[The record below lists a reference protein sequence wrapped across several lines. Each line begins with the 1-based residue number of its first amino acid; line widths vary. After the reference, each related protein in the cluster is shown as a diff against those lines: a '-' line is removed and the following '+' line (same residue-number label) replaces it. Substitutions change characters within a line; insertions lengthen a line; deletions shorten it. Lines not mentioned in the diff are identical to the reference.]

1 MRGAT
6 PGIPA
11 FNTPSI
17 PIHPWKS
24 RRLSEVSNRSEA
36 EVTADP
42 SAIEVIQD
50 SEDNIEGVSLPNQ
63 EETSA
68 VKDGSRT
75 IPSATDAVDMQ
86 RADDAP
92 ARGSVPGEPKIL
104 AMLPVQRKG
113 KVDPVDK
120 TAEKE
125 RIAAKAKADLEAGR
139 IPAFQIGGT
148 CEVLP
153 CSKVVNVPQ
162 LSLPRASLTPSSR
175 PASKLSFEFSLSKR
189 RCTTEVP
196 RQGDPEFLGNSLVQ
210 VPPRHD
216 NRCSF
221 SHTDDEL
228 PLVSSDIKIGA
239 ELIRKTGGI
248 GVKFPANLEELLV
261 PDRFIDWSRDL
272 LKIINSGSC
281 IVSAYEAV
289 VAEKEEQI
297 KYLLASTYVDAAQK
311 ELDHQKARANSWERL
326 EDEVKKRDV
335 HLEVASNEIAELQAS
350 MKKSRLTEDRL
361 RKERDRACHRAD
373 EITGGSSAQSAR
385 HSSSLERTRSLE
397 KMADAEY
404 ELPPGLLENYD
415 MEEEEYLAKVESL
428 AADSLGDD
436 ILFPMLPPPL
446 GCPPWDVSSQVP
458 KGISE
463 HRSFLSPQDN
473 QVGDLV

>member
-297 KYLLASTYVDAAQK
+297 KRG
-311 ELDHQKARANSWERL
+311 ARIR
-326 EDEVKKRDV
+326 
-335 HLEVASNEIAELQAS
+335 
-350 MKKSRLTEDRL
+350 
-361 RKERDRACHRAD
+361 
-373 EITGGSSAQSAR
+373 
-385 HSSSLERTRSLE
+385 LE